1 MNLLAIGALLI
12 GSLACVVEAPALQ
25 NPQVPDGQDQTVR
38 VGDIG
43 VGYRVYGNG
52 YPLVMIM
59 GYGSTMQLWE
69 PALIRTLSSHY
80 KVIVF
85 DNRGMGNTESG
96 QKEFTIGQFADDTA
110 GLMEALGI
118 SRAHVLGWS
127 MGSLIAQ
134 ELVLRHPEKVNRLVL
149 YAAHCDA
156 AMFPPAPEILQKM
169 TDSSGTPEEQ
179 GMRYISVLFP
189 AQWLRSNGQ
198 RIREVFYRP
207 MGNISGESVGRQG
220 MAIGEWKGSTDR
232 LGAIGLPVLL
242 LAGAEDQLVPVRNSQ
257 FMSGKIP
264 GAKLTL
270 VENGGHGL
278 MFQYPDLFCEKVF
291 GFLE

>member
-38 VGDIG
+38 VDDIG

>member
-12 GSLACVVEAPALQ
+12 GSLACVAEAPALQ
-25 NPQVPDGQDQTVR
+25 NLQVPDGQDQTVR

-69 PALIRTLSSHY
+69 PALIRTLSSCY

-118 SRAHVLGWS
+118 SQAHVLGWS

-169 TDSSGTPEEQ
+169 TDNSGTPEEQ

-189 AQWLRSNGQ
+189 AQWLRNNGQ

-232 LGAIGLPVLL
+232 LGAISVPVLL
-242 LAGAEDQLVPVRNSQ
+242 LAGAEDQLVPVCNSQ

>member
-69 PALIRTLSSHY
+69 PALIRTLSSRY

-118 SRAHVLGWS
+118 AQAHVLGWS

-232 LGAIGLPVLL
+232 LGAIGVPVLL